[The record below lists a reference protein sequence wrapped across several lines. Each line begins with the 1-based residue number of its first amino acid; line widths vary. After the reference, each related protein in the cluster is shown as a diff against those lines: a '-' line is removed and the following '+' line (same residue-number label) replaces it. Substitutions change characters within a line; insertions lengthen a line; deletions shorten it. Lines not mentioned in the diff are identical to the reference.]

1 MSKYV
6 KDLVTRD
13 IKKRLEGVDDAV
25 VVSYVGLDAN
35 STNELRGALLEKGI
49 QMMLVK
55 NSLARRATEGT
66 RLGPMFEA
74 GGGTQAICWGA
85 TDFVSLVKEV
95 VALDKNKDKFDK
107 FTAEGG
113 ILDGDRLDSAGL
125 AEVSKWPSREEQISL
140 LVGQILS
147 PGSKLSGAL
156 IGPGGKLAGQIEKKG
171 EEE

>member
-13 IKKRLEGVDDAV
+13 IQKRLEGVDDAV

-35 STNELRGALLEKGI
+35 STNELRGVLLEKGI

-55 NSLARRATEGT
+55 NSLARRATAGT
-66 RLGPMFEA
+66 RLGPMFE
-74 GGGTQAICWGA
+74 GGRGTQAICWGS

-95 VALDKNKDKFDK
+95 VALDKNKDKFEK

-113 ILDGDRLDSAGL
+113 ILDGDRFDSAGL
-125 AEVSKWPSREEQISL
+125 AEVSKWPSREEQISM
-140 LVGQILS
+140 LVGQILG

-156 IGPGGKLAGQIEKKG
+156 LGPGGKLASQIEKKG